1 MIFARSLIFNI
12 LIYFGIFISCFI
24 GLPFLLLPKYFLRKL
39 SAILGWYFIWLTKVI
54 LNTPVNIIGA
64 EKLQRS
70 QKFFIASAHQSMFE
84 TFVYNY
90 IIPNGFFVLKKELM
104 NIPIFGLY
112 LKKLKCIP
120 IERGKITKNNLNFSQ
135 QILKNI
141 SLGNTLI
148 IFPQGTRVPFD
159 ENIPL
164 KKGAKRIYEN
174 LQIGCLPIKLDTG
187 KVWPKNNFLKYP
199 GEINFIFKDFIEP
212 NLPGDEFVKK
222 LENSFYS

>member
-12 LIYFGIFISCFI
+12 LIYVGIFISCFI

-39 SAILGWYFIWLTKVI
+39 SSILGWYFIWLTKVI

-64 EKLQRS
+64 EKLQRP

-148 IFPQGTRVPFD
+148 IFPQGTRVSFD

-187 KVWPKNNFLKYP
+187 RVWPKNSFLKYP
-199 GEINFIFKDFIEP
+199 GEINFIFKVFIEP
-212 NLPGDEFVKK
+212 NLPSDEFVKK

>member
-1 MIFARSLIFNI
+1 MIFLRSLFFNI
-12 LIYFGIFISCFI
+12 FLFGGIAVACIIALPLLFIKDKHMICAGKILSKYIGFLLKIFIDVKINFK
-24 GLPFLLLPKYFLRKL
+24 GLENLKKFDRYF
-39 SAILGWYFIWLTKVI
+39 V
-54 LNTPVNIIGA
+54 
-64 EKLQRS
+64 
-70 QKFFIASAHQSMFE
+70 ASAHQSMFE

-174 LQIGCLPIKLDTG
+174 LQIGCLPVKLDTG
-187 KVWPKNNFLKYP
+187 RVWPKNSFFKYP

-222 LENSFYS
+222 LENSLYS

>member
-1 MIFARSLIFNI
+1 MIFTRSLIFNI
-12 LIYFGIFISCFI
+12 LIYSGIFITCFI

-39 SAILGWYFIWLTKVI
+39 SSILGWYFIWLTKVI

-120 IERGKITKNNLNFSQ
+120 IERGKITKENLNFSE

-159 ENIPL
+159 ENVPL

-174 LQIGCLPIKLDTG
+174 LKICCLPVKLDTG
-187 KVWPKNNFLKYP
+187 RVWPKNSFLKYP
-199 GEINFIFKDFIEP
+199 GEINFIFKDVIEP
-212 NLPGDEFVKK
+212 NLPSDEFVRK
-222 LENSFYS
+222 LENSLYN

>member
-1 MIFARSLIFNI
+1 MIFIRSLFFNF
-12 LIYFGIFISCFI
+12 LIYIGIIFTCFV
-24 GLPFLLLPKYFLRKL
+24 GLPLLFLPNIFLRKL
-39 SAILGWYFIWLTKVI
+39 SSLLGWYFICLTKFI
-54 LNTPVNIIGA
+54 LNTPVNIIGS
-64 EKLQRS
+64 EKLRRP

-120 IERGKITKNNLNFSQ
+120 IDRGKITKENLNFSQ

-141 SLGNTLI
+141 SCGNTLI
-148 IFPQGTRVPFD
+148 IFPQGTRVPFN
-159 ENIPL
+159 EKTPL
-164 KKGAKRIYEN
+164 KKGARRIYEN
-174 LQIGCLPIKLDTG
+174 LKIGCLPVKLDTG
-187 KVWPKNNFLKYP
+187 KVWPKNSFLKYP

-212 NLPGDEFVKK
+212 SLPGDEFLKK
-222 LENSFYS
+222 LENSLYY

>member
-1 MIFARSLIFNI
+1 
-12 LIYFGIFISCFI
+12 
-24 GLPFLLLPKYFLRKL
+24 
-39 SAILGWYFIWLTKVI
+39 
-54 LNTPVNIIGA
+54 
-64 EKLQRS
+64 
-70 QKFFIASAHQSMFE
+70 MFE

-148 IFPQGTRVPFD
+148 IF
-159 ENIPL
+159 L
-164 KKGAKRIYEN
+164 KGHV
-174 LQIGCLPIKLDTG
+174 CLLMKT
-187 KVWPKNNFLKYP
+187 FL
-199 GEINFIFKDFIEP
+199 
-212 NLPGDEFVKK
+212 
-222 LENSFYS
+222 

>member
-1 MIFARSLIFNI
+1 MC
-12 LIYFGIFISCFI
+12 FIS
-24 GLPFLLLPKYFLRKL
+24 LPLLLLPKIFLRKL
-39 SAILGWYFIWLTKVI
+39 SSILGWYFICITKFI
-54 LNTPVNIIGA
+54 LNTPVNIVGA

-70 QKFFIASAHQSMFE
+70 DKFFIASAHQSMFE

-112 LKKLKCIP
+112 LKKLNCIP
-120 IERGKITKNNLNFSQ
+120 IERGKVTKENLNFSQ

-141 SLGNTLI
+141 SLGKTLI

-159 ENIPL
+159 ENITL

-187 KVWPKNNFLKYP
+187 KVWPKNSFLKYP
-199 GEINFIFKDFIEP
+199 GEINFIFKDFIQP
-212 NLPGDEFVKK
+212 NLPGDEFAKK
-222 LENSFYS
+222 LENSFYN